1 MTGSMFEK
9 ALQAHLSGELHK
21 AKSLYKQAIK
31 SGEINPAAHANLGVI
46 MKEQGDLKEAIE
58 QTEKALEISPN
69 DPIFLM
75 NAGGLFLEI
84 NEFILSIN
92 YSQKSLNI
100 QPSNPIA
107 LANLGSALK
116 EIGDFKNAE
125 KLLLESLRLQPEN
138 PVTLTAMGF
147 LHLANNNLSNALT
160 VAKNAIYIDSSSS
173 KAQLLFAKVLE
184 AQGQLAE
191 AKTTF
196 WKSLHLDHRNTG
208 AILSLSCQKITREET
223 SELLAVL
230 NQLNKD
236 HLNASD
242 LVSLQYAY
250 ANLHHKLREYDLASK
265 YLREA
270 HKAKSIFTK
279 SNSHSLNNNI
289 DYFRLQSRQ
298 IPPANAEDSSTKRVF
313 IVGMPRCG
321 STLLESVLSTNPNA
335 KGLGESKALK
345 PAIQELIERL
355 RSDPKSQPSLEDL
368 YAHNIDPG
376 KPGNME
382 FTIDKQL
389 LNFMFS
395 GLIAS
400 QMPQA
405 KIIHCRRNPLD
416 NILSM
421 LRNNLGCGSEFTI
434 SAYDSALVL
443 IEQEKAMLE
452 YKEKY
457 VTQIFTFDYNSFVNN
472 PRETIQPLIEWLGFE
487 WEENYLHPE
496 RNIRP
501 VNTASVVQARQPIN
515 NKSLNGWKNYKDL
528 LEPAQKLIYDCGLFK
543 EYDIF

>member
-1 MTGSMFEK
+1 
-9 ALQAHLSGELHK
+9 
-21 AKSLYKQAIK
+21 
-31 SGEINPAAHANLGVI
+31 
-46 MKEQGDLKEAIE
+46 
-58 QTEKALEISPN
+58 
-69 DPIFLM
+69 
-75 NAGGLFLEI
+75 
-84 NEFILSIN
+84 
-92 YSQKSLNI
+92 
-100 QPSNPIA
+100 
-107 LANLGSALK
+107 
-116 EIGDFKNAE
+116 
-125 KLLLESLRLQPEN
+125 
-138 PVTLTAMGF
+138 MGC
-147 LHLANNNLSNALT
+147 LHLAINNLSNALT
-160 VAKNAIYIDSSSS
+160 ISEHAIYIDSSSS

-184 AQGQLAE
+184 AKGQLAE

-196 WKSLHLDHRNTG
+196 WKSLNLDHRNTG
-208 AILSLSCQKITREET
+208 AILSLSCQKITKEET
-223 SELLAVL
+223 SKLIAAL

-250 ANLHHKLREYDLASK
+250 ANLYHKLSEYHLASK
-265 YLREA
+265 HLREA
-270 HKAKSIFTK
+270 HRAKSTFTN
-279 SNSHSLNNNI
+279 SNSHTLINNI
-289 DYFRLQSRQ
+289 VYFRLQSKQ
-298 IPPANAEDSSTKRVF
+298 ISRANTEDSTTKRVF

-335 KGLGESKALK
+335 KDLGESKALK

-355 RSDPKSQPSLEDL
+355 RNNPKSQPSLEDL

-400 QMPQA
+400 QMPQS

-421 LRNNLGCGSEFTI
+421 LRNSLGCGSEFTI

-457 VTQIFTFDYNSFVNN
+457 ATQIFTFDYDSFVNT
-472 PRETIQPLIEWLGFE
+472 PRKTIQPLIEWLGFE

-496 RNIRP
+496 KNTRP

-515 NKSLNGWKNYKDL
+515 NKSLNGWKNYKEL
-528 LEPAQKLIYDCGLFK
+528 LEPAQKLIYECGLFN